1 MSSDME
7 MSMNQRDIAEFLCA
21 EKMTPIDIHWH
32 LLNVDGHQTMDVGTT
47 RWYVVCFSSTDSD
60 SESPSLCRFL
70 LALHTG

>member
-47 RWYVVCFSSTDSD
+47 R
-60 SESPSLCRFL
+60 
-70 LALHTG
+70 